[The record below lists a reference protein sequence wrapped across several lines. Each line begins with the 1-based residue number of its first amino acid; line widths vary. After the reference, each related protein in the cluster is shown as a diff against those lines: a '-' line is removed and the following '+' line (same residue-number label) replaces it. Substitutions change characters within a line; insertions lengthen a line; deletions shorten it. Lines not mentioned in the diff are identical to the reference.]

1 MATIAP
7 YIPESITVHLGS
19 PDSNAEN
26 VTVSFSDYVKNV
38 LSSEVYPTWEPAAL
52 RANALAIISFALNRI
67 YTEYYRSR
75 GYSFDITSST
85 AIDQKFIN
93 GRNIYENIS
102 ELVDELFTDYLR
114 KQGFVEPL
122 AAKFCN
128 GVTVTCSGLSQWGSQ
143 YLAQDGANS
152 IDILRTYYG
161 EDVEFVT
168 NAPVQNLQESYPGS
182 PVRRGDIG
190 VNVSFLQVA
199 LNRISQNY
207 PAIPKVPVDAIF
219 GEATE
224 NAVRAFQS
232 IFSLTVD
239 GIVGRATWYTIVM
252 LYTAVL
258 KLGELQ
264 SLGQTFYGYSWE
276 YPEQILPGEQGAKVT
291 HLQYMLSV
299 VSQFNSAVQEPPVS
313 GVFGDT
319 TTQAVTTFQRAYGLP
334 ETGTVDR
341 ATWDSIYSQFAGI
354 ETTVFGNEALFPFT
368 RPPMAV
374 TEADLQEQLIAAAAA
389 FPELDAPK
397 KTRKL
402 DAQTKKKS
410 RGLPASDRKRPDRHT
425 GRAERVRSGGDA
437 VFIAARAVHA
447 LRAVSGDNAQVGYAG
462 QGGAHR
468 MNTPANYVG
477 QPIRSLQT
485 MLRTIAHADET
496 LLKIVPDGIYGPNTV
511 QAVREFQRQNALPV
525 TGETDNATW
534 NKLVAVYTVQS
545 PSVLPA
551 APVTVRWTPNRT
563 LAAGSRN
570 SHLFLIQSMLQ
581 ALARFYVNAPVLTVT
596 GVHDAPSVAAVKW
609 LQKLAALPQTGEID
623 QTTWAYL
630 SGLYTLASGNGDGA
644 DLHSGS

>member
-224 NAVRAFQS
+224 NAVRTFQS
-232 IFSLTVD
+232 IFSLKVD
-239 GIVGRATWYTIVM
+239 SIVGRATWYTIVM

-397 KTRKL
+397 KTGKL

-468 MNTPANYVG
+468 MNTPLSYVG

-485 MLRTIAHADET
+485 MLRTIAHVDET
-496 LLKIVPDGIYGPNTV
+496 LLKLVPDGIYGPNTV

-551 APVTVRWTPNRT
+551 APVTVCWTPNRT

-609 LQKLAALPQTGEID
+609 LQRLAALPQTGEID

>member
-224 NAVRAFQS
+224 NAVRTFQS
-232 IFSLTVD
+232 IFSLKVD
-239 GIVGRATWYTIVM
+239 SIVGRATWYTIVM

-397 KTRKL
+397 KTGKL

-468 MNTPANYVG
+468 MNTPLSYVG

-551 APVTVRWTPNRT
+551 APVTVCWTPNRT

-609 LQKLAALPQTGEID
+609 LQRLAALPQTGEID

>member
-168 NAPVQNLQESYPGS
+168 NAPVQNLQESYPRQPRAAGRYRRERVVFAGRAQPHFAELPRHSQGS
-182 PVRRGDIG
+182 CRRHLRRGDG
-190 VNVSFLQVA
+190 KRRA
-199 LNRISQNY
+199 R
-207 PAIPKVPVDAIF
+207 VPVH
-219 GEATE
+219 
-224 NAVRAFQS
+224 
-232 IFSLTVD
+232 FSLTVD

-402 DAQTKKKS
+402 DAQTKKVS
-410 RGLPASDRKRPDRHT
+410 RS
-425 GRAERVRSGGDA
+425 S
-437 VFIAARAVHA
+437 
-447 LRAVSGDNAQVGYAG
+447 
-462 QGGAHR
+462 
-468 MNTPANYVG
+468 
-477 QPIRSLQT
+477 
-485 MLRTIAHADET
+485 
-496 LLKIVPDGIYGPNTV
+496 
-511 QAVREFQRQNALPV
+511 
-525 TGETDNATW
+525 
-534 NKLVAVYTVQS
+534 
-545 PSVLPA
+545 SV
-551 APVTVRWTPNRT
+551 
-563 LAAGSRN
+563 
-570 SHLFLIQSMLQ
+570 
-581 ALARFYVNAPVLTVT
+581 
-596 GVHDAPSVAAVKW
+596 
-609 LQKLAALPQTGEID
+609 
-623 QTTWAYL
+623 
-630 SGLYTLASGNGDGA
+630 
-644 DLHSGS
+644 

>member
-143 YLAQDGANS
+143 YLAQGGANS

-207 PAIPKVPVDAIF
+207 PAIPKINPVDGIF
-219 GEATE
+219 GTQTE
-224 NAVRAFQS
+224 NAVRAFQR
-232 IFSLTVD
+232 IFNLTAD
-239 GIVGRATWYTIVM
+239 GIIGKATWYQLVR
-252 LYTAVL
+252 LYVGVNNLA
-258 KLGELQ
+258 ELESQ
-264 SLGQTFYGYSWE
+264 GQTFYAVNWQFREPLQEGSR
-276 YPEQILPGEQGAKVT
+276 GESVRT
-291 HLQYMLSV
+291 LQYILSV
-299 VSQFNSAVQEPPVS
+299 VGEFISSIPAVAID
-313 GVFGDT
+313 GVFGPAT
-319 TTQAVTTFQRAYGLP
+319 RTAVAAFQQFARLSPDGIVN
-334 ETGTVDR
+334 E
-341 ATWDSIYSQFAGI
+341 ATWDALYDQMAGI
-354 ETTVFGNEALFPFT
+354 EWNTSFETNRFVPPEESPQTVLA
-368 RPPMAV
+368 
-374 TEADLQEQLIAAAAA
+374 QE
-389 FPELDAPK
+389 
-397 KTRKL
+397 
-402 DAQTKKKS
+402 
-410 RGLPASDRKRPDRHT
+410 
-425 GRAERVRSGGDA
+425 DA
-437 VFIAARAVHA
+437 VPAGLIIDSGQRITNADTAFLTQFPGQVLRYGDSDFDRRA
-447 LRAVSGDNAQVGYAG
+447 
-462 QGGAHR
+462 
-468 MNTPANYVG
+468 
-477 QPIRSLQT
+477 
-485 MLRTIAHADET
+485 ML
-496 LLKIVPDGIYGPNTV
+496 
-511 QAVREFQRQNALPV
+511 
-525 TGETDNATW
+525 
-534 NKLVAVYTVQS
+534 
-545 PSVLPA
+545 
-551 APVTVRWTPNRT
+551 
-563 LAAGSRN
+563 
-570 SHLFLIQSMLQ
+570 
-581 ALARFYVNAPVLTVT
+581 
-596 GVHDAPSVAAVKW
+596 
-609 LQKLAALPQTGEID
+609 
-623 QTTWAYL
+623 
-630 SGLYTLASGNGDGA
+630 
-644 DLHSGS
+644 

>member
-402 DAQTKKKS
+402 DAQTKKS
-410 RGLPASDRKRPDRHT
+410 LAVFQRLT
-425 GRAERVRSGGDA
+425 GSAPTAERVRSGGDA

-644 DLHSGS
+644 NLHSGS

>member
-168 NAPVQNLQESYPGS
+168 NAPVQNLQE
-182 PVRRGDIG
+182 
-190 VNVSFLQVA
+190 
-199 LNRISQNY
+199 NY

-402 DAQTKKKS
+402 DAQTKKS
-410 RGLPASDRKRPDRHT
+410 LAVFQRLTGSAPTGTPDAQSASDLAGMQFLLQHAQSTRFVQFPGITLKSGMQDR
-425 GRAERVRSGGDA
+425 EVR
-437 VFIAARAVHA
+437 
-447 LRAVSGDNAQVGYAG
+447 
-462 QGGAHR
+462 
-468 MNTPANYVG
+468 
-477 QPIRSLQT
+477 
-485 MLRTIAHADET
+485 
-496 LLKIVPDGIYGPNTV
+496 IV
-511 QAVREFQRQNALPV
+511 
-525 TGETDNATW
+525 
-534 NKLVAVYTVQS
+534 
-545 PSVLPA
+545 
-551 APVTVRWTPNRT
+551 
-563 LAAGSRN
+563 
-570 SHLFLIQSMLQ
+570 
-581 ALARFYVNAPVLTVT
+581 
-596 GVHDAPSVAAVKW
+596 
-609 LQKLAALPQTGEID
+609 
-623 QTTWAYL
+623 
-630 SGLYTLASGNGDGA
+630 
-644 DLHSGS
+644 

>member
-182 PVRRGDIG
+182 PVRR
-190 VNVSFLQVA
+190 
-199 LNRISQNY
+199 
-207 PAIPKVPVDAIF
+207 
-219 GEATE
+219 
-224 NAVRAFQS
+224 AVRAFQS
-232 IFSLTVD
+232 IFSLKVD
-239 GIVGRATWYTIVM
+239 SIVGRATWYTIVM

-397 KTRKL
+397 KTGKL
-402 DAQTKKKS
+402 DAQTKKS
-410 RGLPASDRKRPDRHT
+410 LAVFQRLTGSAPTGTPDAQSASDLAGMQFLLQHAQSTRFVQFPGITLKSGMQDR
-425 GRAERVRSGGDA
+425 EVR
-437 VFIAARAVHA
+437 
-447 LRAVSGDNAQVGYAG
+447 
-462 QGGAHR
+462 
-468 MNTPANYVG
+468 
-477 QPIRSLQT
+477 
-485 MLRTIAHADET
+485 
-496 LLKIVPDGIYGPNTV
+496 IV
-511 QAVREFQRQNALPV
+511 
-525 TGETDNATW
+525 
-534 NKLVAVYTVQS
+534 
-545 PSVLPA
+545 
-551 APVTVRWTPNRT
+551 
-563 LAAGSRN
+563 
-570 SHLFLIQSMLQ
+570 
-581 ALARFYVNAPVLTVT
+581 
-596 GVHDAPSVAAVKW
+596 
-609 LQKLAALPQTGEID
+609 
-623 QTTWAYL
+623 
-630 SGLYTLASGNGDGA
+630 
-644 DLHSGS
+644 

>member
-224 NAVRAFQS
+224 NAVRTFQS
-232 IFSLTVD
+232 IFSLKVD
-239 GIVGRATWYTIVM
+239 SIVGRATWYTIVM

-299 VSQFNSAVQEPPVS
+299 ISQFNSAVQEPPVN

-319 TTQAVTTFQRAYGLP
+319 TTQAVTTFQRAYSLS

-397 KTRKL
+397 KTGKL
-402 DAQTKKKS
+402 DAQTKKS
-410 RGLPASDRKRPDRHT
+410 LAVFQRLTGSAPTGTLDAQSASDLAGMQFLLQHAQSTRFVQFPGITLKSGMQDR
-425 GRAERVRSGGDA
+425 EVR
-437 VFIAARAVHA
+437 
-447 LRAVSGDNAQVGYAG
+447 
-462 QGGAHR
+462 
-468 MNTPANYVG
+468 
-477 QPIRSLQT
+477 
-485 MLRTIAHADET
+485 
-496 LLKIVPDGIYGPNTV
+496 IV
-511 QAVREFQRQNALPV
+511 
-525 TGETDNATW
+525 
-534 NKLVAVYTVQS
+534 
-545 PSVLPA
+545 
-551 APVTVRWTPNRT
+551 
-563 LAAGSRN
+563 
-570 SHLFLIQSMLQ
+570 
-581 ALARFYVNAPVLTVT
+581 
-596 GVHDAPSVAAVKW
+596 
-609 LQKLAALPQTGEID
+609 
-623 QTTWAYL
+623 
-630 SGLYTLASGNGDGA
+630 
-644 DLHSGS
+644 

>member
-1 MATIAP
+1 M
-7 YIPESITVHLGS
+7 
-19 PDSNAEN
+19 
-26 VTVSFSDYVKNV
+26 
-38 LSSEVYPTWEPAAL
+38 
-52 RANALAIISFALNRI
+52 
-67 YTEYYRSR
+67 
-75 GYSFDITSST
+75 
-85 AIDQKFIN
+85 
-93 GRNIYENIS
+93 
-102 ELVDELFTDYLR
+102 
-114 KQGFVEPL
+114 
-122 AAKFCN
+122 
-128 GVTVTCSGLSQWGSQ
+128 TVTCSGLSQWGSQ

-224 NAVRAFQS
+224 NAVRTFQS
-232 IFSLTVD
+232 IFSLKVD
-239 GIVGRATWYTIVM
+239 SIVGRATWYTIVM

-397 KTRKL
+397 KTGKL
-402 DAQTKKKS
+402 DAQTKKS
-410 RGLPASDRKRPDRHT
+410 LAVFQRLTGSAPDRHT

-468 MNTPANYVG
+468 MNTPLSYVG

-485 MLRTIAHADET
+485 MLRTIAHVDET
-496 LLKIVPDGIYGPNTV
+496 LLKLVPDGIYGPNTV
-511 QAVREFQRQNALPV
+511 QAVREFQRQNALP
-525 TGETDNATW
+525 
-534 NKLVAVYTVQS
+534 S
-545 PSVLPA
+545 PVKRTTRRGTNSSRSIPSKARPSCPPRRSRSAGRRTARLP
-551 APVTVRWTPNRT
+551 PGSGTRT
-563 LAAGSRN
+563 C
-570 SHLFLIQSMLQ
+570 F
-581 ALARFYVNAPVLTVT
+581 
-596 GVHDAPSVAAVKW
+596 
-609 LQKLAALPQTGEID
+609 
-623 QTTWAYL
+623 
-630 SGLYTLASGNGDGA
+630 
-644 DLHSGS
+644 

>member
-1 MATIAP
+1 M
-7 YIPESITVHLGS
+7 
-19 PDSNAEN
+19 
-26 VTVSFSDYVKNV
+26 
-38 LSSEVYPTWEPAAL
+38 
-52 RANALAIISFALNRI
+52 
-67 YTEYYRSR
+67 
-75 GYSFDITSST
+75 
-85 AIDQKFIN
+85 
-93 GRNIYENIS
+93 
-102 ELVDELFTDYLR
+102 
-114 KQGFVEPL
+114 
-122 AAKFCN
+122 
-128 GVTVTCSGLSQWGSQ
+128 TVTCSGLSQWGSQ

-252 LYTAVL
+252 LYTA
-258 KLGELQ
+258 
-264 SLGQTFYGYSWE
+264 GQTFYGYSWE

-319 TTQAVTTFQRAYGLP
+319 TTQAVTTFQRAYGLL

-397 KTRKL
+397 KTGKL
-402 DAQTKKKS
+402 DAQTKKS
-410 RGLPASDRKRPDRHT
+410 LAVFQRLTGSAPTGTPDAQSASDLAGMQFLLQHAQSTRFVQFPGITLKSGMQDR
-425 GRAERVRSGGDA
+425 EVR
-437 VFIAARAVHA
+437 
-447 LRAVSGDNAQVGYAG
+447 
-462 QGGAHR
+462 
-468 MNTPANYVG
+468 
-477 QPIRSLQT
+477 
-485 MLRTIAHADET
+485 
-496 LLKIVPDGIYGPNTV
+496 IV
-511 QAVREFQRQNALPV
+511 
-525 TGETDNATW
+525 
-534 NKLVAVYTVQS
+534 
-545 PSVLPA
+545 
-551 APVTVRWTPNRT
+551 
-563 LAAGSRN
+563 
-570 SHLFLIQSMLQ
+570 
-581 ALARFYVNAPVLTVT
+581 
-596 GVHDAPSVAAVKW
+596 
-609 LQKLAALPQTGEID
+609 
-623 QTTWAYL
+623 
-630 SGLYTLASGNGDGA
+630 
-644 DLHSGS
+644 